1 MTTTKLDAIA
11 PPFSSCPPPD
21 VHEGEPTM
29 PAVQVQNA
37 SVAGADDQDGASNII
52 ESQNTLAESP
62 VERETP
68 ANSNIKPI
76 NILAI
81 DPNHEL
87 HYKTQSA
94 MRFVIEANENL
105 LSLSNILDTDD
116 DHELHY
122 KTQSSMRF
130 VVKANRN
137 LLSLLE
143 TECRRTPKDG
153 RSRSLM
159 NQGVDM
165 PAWESLPVHMD
176 PRADY
181 SHASSNY
188 PNRNPA
194 EFYNGL
200 PHIPRASYPLPGH
213 DPDMMP
219 MSLPD
224 DGVQSP
230 PAPTSERLAIT
241 KERFDFEALLR
252 AGPNPAP
259 KVEQMER
266 LTKAREAAETLGV
279 TVYAFTA
286 ALGKVNGK
294 LVSADSKQPAVQT
307 GGFVDDDDDD
317 DDKMKNEVKAPMSAA
332 EKEKPSPES
341 TPTPVQDSNST
352 PTPPT
357 PMSELLKGHA
367 DLEACCRGDPTASP
381 DAKQTEFMEESSKIA
396 AVLGITRVVLF
407 DALEKVNEDCI
418 KAKAPM
424 TAVAKENAAIPA
436 DAEFWATAAV
446 AGLTCLAVIALV
458 LFLMLGW
465 GVGWLNGGSSMKGWM
480 YWVPLAC
487 SYFAALL
494 FVRALM
500 NASADGSVYRK
511 GGSIKM
517 VRGRPT
523 VDAQATIPDKM

>member
-1 MTTTKLDAIA
+1 
-11 PPFSSCPPPD
+11 
-21 VHEGEPTM
+21 
-29 PAVQVQNA
+29 
-37 SVAGADDQDGASNII
+37 
-52 ESQNTLAESP
+52 
-62 VERETP
+62 
-68 ANSNIKPI
+68 
-76 NILAI
+76 
-81 DPNHEL
+81 
-87 HYKTQSA
+87 
-94 MRFVIEANENL
+94 
-105 LSLSNILDTDD
+105 
-116 DHELHY
+116 
-122 KTQSSMRF
+122 
-130 VVKANRN
+130 
-137 LLSLLE
+137 
-143 TECRRTPKDG
+143 
-153 RSRSLM
+153 M

-188 PNRNPA
+188 PNSKPA

-200 PHIPRASYPLPGH
+200 PHIPRAPWPLPNH

-230 PAPTSERLAIT
+230 PPPTSERLAIT

-259 KVEQMER
+259 KVEQMVR

-279 TVYAFTA
+279 TVDAFTA
-286 ALGKVNGK
+286 ALEKVNGK
-294 LVSADSKQPAVQT
+294 QVSADSKQPAVQT
-307 GGFVDDDDDD
+307 GGFDDGD

-341 TPTPVQDSNST
+341 TPTPVQDSSST

-381 DAKQTEFMEESSKIA
+381 DAKQTEFMEESSKIT

-407 DALEKVNEDCI
+407 DALGKVNEDCI

-424 TAVAKENAAIPA
+424 TAAAKEKAAIAA
-436 DAEFWATAAV
+436 DAGFWA
-446 AGLTCLAVIALV
+446 
-458 LFLMLGW
+458 
-465 GVGWLNGGSSMKGWM
+465 
-480 YWVPLAC
+480 
-487 SYFAALL
+487 
-494 FVRALM
+494 
-500 NASADGSVYRK
+500 
-511 GGSIKM
+511 
-517 VRGRPT
+517 
-523 VDAQATIPDKM
+523 

>member
-1 MTTTKLDAIA
+1 
-11 PPFSSCPPPD
+11 
-21 VHEGEPTM
+21 
-29 PAVQVQNA
+29 
-37 SVAGADDQDGASNII
+37 
-52 ESQNTLAESP
+52 
-62 VERETP
+62 
-68 ANSNIKPI
+68 
-76 NILAI
+76 
-81 DPNHEL
+81 
-87 HYKTQSA
+87 
-94 MRFVIEANENL
+94 
-105 LSLSNILDTDD
+105 
-116 DHELHY
+116 
-122 KTQSSMRF
+122 
-130 VVKANRN
+130 
-137 LLSLLE
+137 
-143 TECRRTPKDG
+143 
-153 RSRSLM
+153 
-159 NQGVDM
+159 M
-165 PAWESLPVHMD
+165 PAWPVRTIKTNRRTSL
-176 PRADY
+176 
-181 SHASSNY
+181 S
-188 PNRNPA
+188 
-194 EFYNGL
+194 
-200 PHIPRASYPLPGH
+200 
-213 DPDMMP
+213 
-219 MSLPD
+219 
-224 DGVQSP
+224 
-230 PAPTSERLAIT
+230 
-241 KERFDFEALLR
+241 
-252 AGPNPAP
+252 PAP
-259 KVEQMER
+259 KVEQMVR

-307 GGFVDDDDDD
+307 GGFVDDEDDD

-341 TPTPVQDSNST
+341 TPTPVQDISST

-357 PMSELLKGHA
+357 PKSELLKRHA
-367 DLEACCRGDPTASP
+367 DLEAYCRGDPTASP

-458 LFLMLGW
+458 LFLMLCW

>member
-1 MTTTKLDAIA
+1 
-11 PPFSSCPPPD
+11 
-21 VHEGEPTM
+21 
-29 PAVQVQNA
+29 
-37 SVAGADDQDGASNII
+37 
-52 ESQNTLAESP
+52 
-62 VERETP
+62 
-68 ANSNIKPI
+68 
-76 NILAI
+76 
-81 DPNHEL
+81 
-87 HYKTQSA
+87 
-94 MRFVIEANENL
+94 
-105 LSLSNILDTDD
+105 
-116 DHELHY
+116 
-122 KTQSSMRF
+122 
-130 VVKANRN
+130 
-137 LLSLLE
+137 
-143 TECRRTPKDG
+143 
-153 RSRSLM
+153 M

-165 PAWESLPVHMD
+165 PAWKSLPVHMD

-230 PAPTSERLAIT
+230 PPPTSERLAIT
-241 KERFDFEALLR
+241 KERFDLEALLR

-259 KVEQMER
+259 KVEQMVR

-279 TVYAFTA
+279 TVDAFMA
-286 ALGKVNGK
+286 ALEKVNCK
-294 LVSADSKQPAVQT
+294 LVSADSKRPAVQT
-307 GGFVDDDDDD
+307 GGFVDD

-341 TPTPVQDSNST
+341 TPTPVQDSSSST

-357 PMSELLKGHA
+357 PMSELLKGRT
-367 DLEACCRGDPTASP
+367 DLEAYCRGDPTASP

-407 DALEKVNEDCI
+407 DALEKVNEYCI
-418 KAKAPM
+418 KTKAPM
-424 TAVAKENAAIPA
+424 TAFAKEKAAIAA

-458 LFLMLGW
+458 LSLILGW
-465 GVGWLNGGSSMKGWM
+465 GVGWLNGGSSMEGWV

-511 GGSIKM
+511 GGSIIM

>member
-1 MTTTKLDAIA
+1 
-11 PPFSSCPPPD
+11 
-21 VHEGEPTM
+21 M
-29 PAVQVQNA
+29 PAVHVQNA
-37 SVAGADDQDGASNII
+37 SVADADDHDEASDVVKSQDP
-52 ESQNTLAESP
+52 LAESP

-94 MRFVIEANENL
+94 MRFVIEANKNL
-105 LSLSNILDTDD
+105 LSLSNILDIDD

-130 VVKANRN
+130 VVKANKN

-143 TECRRTPKDG
+143 TDCRKTPKDG

-165 PAWESLPVHMD
+165 PAWELLPVHMD

-181 SHASSNY
+181 SHASFNY

-194 EFYNGL
+194 EYYNGL
-200 PHIPRASYPLPGH
+200 PHIPRAPYPLPGH
-213 DPDMMP
+213 DPDMML

-230 PAPTSERLAIT
+230 PPPTSERPTAM
-241 KERFDFEALLR
+241 KERSDFEALLR
-252 AGPNPAP
+252 AGPSPAP
-259 KVEQMER
+259 KVEQTVR
-266 LTKAREAAETLGV
+266 LTKAREADETLGV
-279 TVYAFTA
+279 TVDAFMA
-286 ALGKVNGK
+286 ALEKVNGK
-294 LVSADSKQPAVQT
+294 LVSADSKQPTVET
-307 GGFVDDDDDD
+307 E
-317 DDKMKNEVKAPMSAA
+317 MKNEVKAPMSAA

-341 TPTPVQDSNST
+341 TPTPVQDSSST

-381 DAKQTEFMEESSKIA
+381 DAKQTEFMEESSKIT

-407 DALEKVNEDCI
+407 DALGKVNEDCI

-424 TAVAKENAAIPA
+424 TAAAKEKAAIAA

-446 AGLTCLAVIALV
+446 AGLTRLAVIALV

-465 GVGWLNGGSSMKGWM
+465 GVGWLNG
-480 YWVPLAC
+480 
-487 SYFAALL
+487 
-494 FVRALM
+494 
-500 NASADGSVYRK
+500 
-511 GGSIKM
+511 
-517 VRGRPT
+517 
-523 VDAQATIPDKM
+523 